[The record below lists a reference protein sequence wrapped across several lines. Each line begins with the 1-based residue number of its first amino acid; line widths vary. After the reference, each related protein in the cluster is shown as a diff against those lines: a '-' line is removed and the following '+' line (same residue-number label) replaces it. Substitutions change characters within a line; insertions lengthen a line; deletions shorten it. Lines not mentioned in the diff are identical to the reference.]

1 MNPAMT
7 VDVPSRYHPCFRVY
21 EHDDTIGLSIRHY
34 GEYQQQEL
42 DLLLSLPQS
51 WHTVFDI
58 GSNIGYHARAF
69 ASQCRAVYCFEAS
82 PQHHELLVHN
92 MAGVD
97 HGHIWHAAVTDH
109 LGHAGIYHFDTTVRA
124 NYGMLQ
130 INDHGD
136 IRVPAVTIDH
146 LVSARHV
153 APPTLIKID
162 VEGHEPAALR
172 GARNTIREYHPV
184 VYFEAQDSANMPY
197 LYRFFDAMQYQMY
210 WCAVMN
216 FNPNNFAG
224 NAVNHFGLSAIFGV
238 LALPSGESA
247 PELPPVLNVDDT
259 WEQLL
264 KRIYKIGD

>member
-1 MNPAMT
+1 MT

-42 DLLLSLPQS
+42 DLLLSLPES
-51 WHTVFDI
+51 YRVVFDI
-58 GSNIGYHARAF
+58 GSNVGYHARAF
-69 ASQCRAVYCFEAS
+69 ASQCQTLYCFEAS
-82 PQHHELLVHN
+82 PQHLELLLHN
-92 MAGVD
+92 MAGLD
-97 HGHIWHAAVTDH
+97 HCHIRYAAVTDH
-109 LGHAGIYHFDTTVRA
+109 LGQAAIGAFDPAVAG

-130 INDHGD
+130 VARDGA
-136 IRVPAVTIDH
+136 RQVPAVTIDH
-146 LVSARHV
+146 LVSTRQV
-153 APPTLIKID
+153 LIPDLVKID

-210 WCAVMN
+210 WCVVMN

-238 LALPSGESA
+238 LALPFGESA
-247 PELPPVLNVDDT
+247 PKLPPVLNVDDT
-259 WEQLL
+259 WEKLL
-264 KRIYKIGD
+264 QRINTTGD